1 MQYYKHTVRRPIS
14 YASNAKTDASVQ
26 TAHVP
31 PTKPTPET
39 TVSSNPLSG
48 FPLAMAYVPYQSFED
63 LNEPA
68 KALEC
73 GTLFEALYMPFY
85 GQRRRNG
92 I

>member
-14 YASNAKTDASVQ
+14 YTNGLKCEPAVQ
-26 TAHVP
+26 TAHMQP
-31 PTKPTPET
+31 NQPMPET

-48 FPLAMAYVPYQSFED
+48 FPLGMAYVPYQSFED

-92 I
+92 T

>member
-14 YASNAKTDASVQ
+14 YSANLKDRSFVQ
-26 TAHVP
+26 TA
-31 PTKPTPET
+31 KPSDPEMPGG

-48 FPLAMAYVPYQSFED
+48 FPLAMAYVPYQSFEE
-63 LNEPA
+63 LNEPT

-73 GTLFEALYMPFY
+73 GTLFGALYMPFY
-85 GQRRRNG
+85 GPKRRNG

>member
-1 MQYYKHTVRRPIS
+1 
-14 YASNAKTDASVQ
+14 
-26 TAHVP
+26 
-31 PTKPTPET
+31 
-39 TVSSNPLSG
+39 
-48 FPLAMAYVPYQSFED
+48 MAYVPYQSFED

>member
-1 MQYYKHTVRRPIS
+1 MQYYKYTARRPIS
-14 YASNAKTDASVQ
+14 YPINRKDCSSVQ
-26 TAHVP
+26 TVQNAALEMP
-31 PTKPTPET
+31 PEG

-48 FPLAMAYVPYQSFED
+48 FPLAMAYVPYQSFEK

-85 GQRRRNG
+85 GQKRRNG